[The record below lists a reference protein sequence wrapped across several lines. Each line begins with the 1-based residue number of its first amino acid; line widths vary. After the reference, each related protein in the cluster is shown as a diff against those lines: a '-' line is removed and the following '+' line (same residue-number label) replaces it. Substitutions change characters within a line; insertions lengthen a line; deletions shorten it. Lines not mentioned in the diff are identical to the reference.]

1 MLTRPNLI
9 LNTQQNSV
17 QTEILF
23 LIRGEI
29 TKITESGNNEDSLIQ
44 SVVWSALTH
53 WLVSS
58 WSLVQTV
65 ALCF

>member
-44 SVVWSALTH
+44 S
-53 WLVSS
+53 LVS
-58 WSLVQTV
+58 LVTEPV
-65 ALCF
+65 SC